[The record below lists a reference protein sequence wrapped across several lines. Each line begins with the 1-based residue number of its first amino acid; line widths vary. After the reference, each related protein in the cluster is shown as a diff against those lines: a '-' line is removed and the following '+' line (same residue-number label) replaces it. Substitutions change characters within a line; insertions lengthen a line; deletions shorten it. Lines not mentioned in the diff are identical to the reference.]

1 MPMLFPVSSLI
12 LVLVS
17 RHELSAITQ
26 VPSLLAALLPAVL
39 PVMAMDFN
47 PLENCKADKCFLLQ
61 VALVM
66 VFCHRNSKNE
76 LRQKLVQFRPGWRQ
90 T

>member
-1 MPMLFPVSSLI
+1 MLLLFPVSSLI
-12 LVLVS
+12 LTLVS
-17 RHELSAITQ
+17 RHALSGAISAYCHTPCC
-26 VPSLLAALLPAVL
+26 VPH
-39 PVMAMDFN
+39 VMAMDFN
-47 PLENCKADKCFLLQ
+47 PPENCKADKCFLLE

-66 VFCHRNSKNE
+66 AFCHLNSKNE